1 MYSVTTS
8 TNADFAHPSIV
19 LQTAATA
26 AATAA
31 TAASPASQNRGY
43 RLIAT
48 SDIRDG
54 QVVLLTPVIFAISK
68 KGGDKVLG
76 GTTDEICEA
85 AAQLIIDLNL
95 TNSKSESYDQGIDE
109 TMTHIYPRTA
119 DLGTDN
125 LDRKTVFIRKLK
137 ANCFSPG
144 HKYDMCLMK
153 SGNFIDHSC
162 APNVN
167 ADFHPDHD
175 FMAFNSIVPIRAG
188 EEIRTSYSGWPIDN
202 RKIRNELHAARKFTC
217 NCKTCES
224 DDFPSKHL
232 LNVDYDIIRTLKNC
246 WWCGSDDSRPK
257 YSCPDCDVPYCGEEC
272 RVANDIHSEICG
284 DIRQK
289 RDEWKMRQG
298 DQDGEDGNSE
308 DSENN
313 EDSKDRSEDVDE
325 VIMRPTIQDLQSPQF
340 GIIEKRNSL
349 CAS

>member
-8 TNADFAHPSIV
+8 KNTDFAHPSIA
-19 LQTAATA
+19 LQTDTTATA
-26 AATAA
+26 ITD
-31 TAASPASQNRGY
+31 SPVSQNRGY

-48 SDIRDG
+48 TDIRDG
-54 QVVLLTPVIFAISK
+54 QVVLLSPIIFAISK

-76 GTTDEICEA
+76 STTDEICEA
-85 AAQLIIDLNL
+85 AAQLIIDLDL

-109 TMTHIYPRTA
+109 TISHIYPRAVDYET
-119 DLGTDN
+119 N
-125 LDRKTVFIRKLK
+125 NSDRKTVFIRKLK

-175 FMAFNSIVPIRAG
+175 FMVFNSIVPIKAG
-188 EEIRTSYSGWPIDN
+188 EEIRTSYNGWPIDN
-202 RKIRNELHAARKFTC
+202 REIRNELHAMRGFTC

-232 LNVDYDIIRTLKNC
+232 LKVDYDIIRTLNNC
-246 WWCGSDDSRPK
+246 WWCGSECGSDNPRPE
-257 YSCPDCDVPYCGEEC
+257 YSCPDCDAPYCGEEC
-272 RVANDIHSEICG
+272 RAANNIHSEICG
-284 DIRQK
+284 DICQK
-289 RDEWKMRQG
+289 RDEWKMRQN
-298 DQDGEDGNSE
+298 DE
-308 DSENN
+308 DS

-325 VIMRPTIQDLQSPQF
+325 VIIRPTIQDLHF
-340 GIIEKRNSL
+340 FAVWNN
-349 CAS
+349 